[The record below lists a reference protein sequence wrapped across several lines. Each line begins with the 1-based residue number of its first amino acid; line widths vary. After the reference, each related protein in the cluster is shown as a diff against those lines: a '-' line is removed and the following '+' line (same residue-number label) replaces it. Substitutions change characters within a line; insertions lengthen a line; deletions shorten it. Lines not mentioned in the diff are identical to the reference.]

1 MCKYEQKQLHFSFLT
16 LNLFKKNKNSEYCH
30 QSVNDLSLLVIIQTY
45 LNTARGR
52 LTFQTADP
60 DQIFWRRLIGESEI
74 ETIISED
81 IWLSDTE
88 ASRVDLKC

>member
-1 MCKYEQKQLHFSFLT
+1 MD
-16 LNLFKKNKNSEYCH
+16 CH

-52 LTFQTADP
+52 LNFQAADP

-74 ETIISED
+74 EMIISED

-88 ASRVDLKC
+88 ASGVDLKC